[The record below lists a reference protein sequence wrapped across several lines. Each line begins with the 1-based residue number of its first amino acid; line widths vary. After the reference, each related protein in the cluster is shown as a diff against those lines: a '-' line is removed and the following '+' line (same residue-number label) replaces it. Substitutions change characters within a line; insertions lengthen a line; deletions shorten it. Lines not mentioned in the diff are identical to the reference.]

1 VPEHEGR
8 SEYRFLE
15 ALIAQVQAALARRAA
30 VRAGLWAAAGVAAAL
45 TGLLAADA
53 ATNFAAGVR
62 AIVYGLA
69 AAGGAGTV
77 AAAAMVARAR
87 VLAPMCVAQL
97 IERARPDLKN
107 ALITFMELRADPA
120 ADPLMRAAVG
130 RQAARILA
138 GADLGEFASPAG
150 VGRAA
155 WAAAAGACLLGATLW
170 LTQGILFGRGPAAA
184 AAGPMIGGVKTT
196 AHESAAGPRE
206 STSAPHAAAGVTAG
220 TLAAALAADKDKF
233 DRLAEAL
240 GEKPAGASGG
250 ASAGGA
256 PQGTSGGD
264 ANRARSVNPR
274 AHPNGRE
281 QPTARGA
288 DGQDPGSSPTPGD
301 KRDGASGD
309 RLSGHGPTEAEASAR
324 TGGAKATRH
333 EPDAGMSGDLSG
345 VALAKPEASCDPQ
358 KSPPA
363 PAAGSNAAASG
374 PSETA
379 SGSRG
384 AGPGGGPADATP
396 KPPPGHPTAPPLPR
410 RPQPEAF
417 SEKTLDAMRKV
428 RRLIDEADKKLR
440 EGEVTDAFLGRM
452 GMSNAEF
459 RRFVAA
465 WQRRIET
472 AAPDTSAVPV
482 APGQAA
488 GAASKVEFIPA
499 GAGTDARPVGGLAP
513 AASAI
518 QGGAVQGADAGV
530 SVRLRPAVSAYF
542 EQVGKLAAEKTDE
555 KAAPKDVP
563 K

>member
-1 VPEHEGR
+1 VLEHEGR
-8 SEYRFLE
+8 SECRFLE

-53 ATNFAAGVR
+53 ATNFAAGAR
-62 AIVYGLA
+62 AMVYGLA

-120 ADPLMRAAVG
+120 ADPSMRAAVG

-138 GADLGEFASPAG
+138 GADLGEFASPAC

-170 LTQGILFGRGPAAA
+170 LTQGVLFGRGPAAA

-233 DRLAEAL
+233 DRLAETL
-240 GEKPAGASGG
+240 GEKPRGAG
-250 ASAGGA
+250 
-256 PQGTSGGD
+256 QGTSGGD
-264 ANRARSVNPR
+264 ANRARSVNSG

-281 QPTARGA
+281 QPTAGGA

-309 RLSGHGPTEAEASAR
+309 RLSGHGPTEAEASPR

-345 VALAKPEASCDPQ
+345 VALAKPAASAKAEASGDPR
-358 KSPPA
+358 KSPA
-363 PAAGSNAAASG
+363 DPAAGSNAAASG

-379 SGSRG
+379 SGSRD
-384 AGPGGGPADATP
+384 AGPGGGPADAMPT
-396 KPPPGHPTAPPLPR
+396 PPPGHPTAPPLPR

-428 RRLIDEADKKLR
+428 RRLIDEADTRLR
-440 EGEVTDAFLGRM
+440 DGEVTDAFLGRM

-472 AAPDTSAVPV
+472 AAPDTIAIPV

-488 GAASKVEFIPA
+488 AAASKVEFIPA

-518 QGGAVQGADAGV
+518 QGGAVQGADPNV